1 MTRFKLSLAILACS
15 LATSSIATGAE
26 VRYRLTQI
34 VPDTSASTVLAADLN
49 DRGQVVGFVQDSSA
63 VDHAFAWRN
72 GTLTNLAP
80 LLGPSAT
87 RSRASGNNDRGDLV
101 GFFFDAQGGAF
112 VNFLLRQGQVTRID
126 GLPGAGD
133 ASVVDINNR
142 RQIIGN
148 SFSEDFS
155 SLAFVWEDGNVMQLP
170 PLSGDTNATVVALN
184 ERGVALGTSDG
195 ATRHIVIWEDG
206 AAVDLEIPGAAGV
219 AVPRDIND
227 REQVTGTLQRRG
239 FLWERGN
246 LVQLPTVEGAVITQA
261 VSINNAGEIVGTSGL
276 ESGSR
281 ATLWEDEQ
289 VFDLN
294 DLIRSNDPLRP
305 FVTLENTASIND
317 RGAIVA
323 TGRDSRFP
331 TELRTYLL
339 TPVH

>member
-1 MTRFKLSLAILACS
+1 MTRFNLSIVILAS
-15 LATSSIATGAE
+15 VLGTNALAAPPDA
-26 VRYRLTQI
+26 RYRLTQI
-34 VPDTSASTVLAADLN
+34 VMDTPASSILAADLN
-49 DRGQVVGFVQDSSA
+49 DRGQVVGIVQDSSA
-63 VDHAFAWRN
+63 RIYPFAWRK

-80 LLGPSAT
+80 LLGPSVT
-87 RSRASGNNDRGDLV
+87 SSRASGNNDRGDIV
-101 GFFFDAQGGAF
+101 GFFFESGAF

-133 ASVVDINNR
+133 ASVVDINDR

-148 SFSEDFS
+148 SFAEDFS
-155 SLAFVWEDGNVMQLP
+155 SQAFVWEDGNVMQLP
-170 PLSGDTNATVVALN
+170 PLAGDTNATVVAIN

-195 ATRHIVIWEDG
+195 AIRHIVIWEDA
-206 AAVDLEIPGAAGV
+206 AAVDLEIPGAI
-219 AVPRDIND
+219 PRDIND

-246 LVQLPTVEGAVITQA
+246 LVQLPTLEGAVITEA
-261 VSINNAGEIVGTSGL
+261 VSLNNSGEIVGTSAL
-276 ESGSR
+276 ETGSR
-281 ATLWEDEQ
+281 ATLWEHEQ

-294 DLIRSNDPLRP
+294 DLIRSSDPLRP
-305 FVTLENTASIND
+305 FVTLGNASSIND

>member
-1 MTRFKLSLAILACS
+1 MTRFNLSIVILAS
-15 LATSSIATGAE
+15 ALGTNALAAPPDA
-26 VRYRLTQI
+26 RYRLTQI
-34 VPDTSASTVLAADLN
+34 VPDAPASSILAVDLN
-49 DRGQVVGFVQDSSA
+49 DRGQVVGFVQDSGA
-63 VDHAFAWRN
+63 RDHAFAWRN
-72 GTLTNLAP
+72 GALTNLAP

-87 RSRASGNNDRGDLV
+87 RSRATGNNDRGDIV
-101 GFFFDAQGGAF
+101 GFFFDPQSGAF

-133 ASVVDINNR
+133 ASVVDINDR

-155 SLAFVWEDGNVMQLP
+155 SQAFVWEDGNVMQLP
-170 PLSGDTNATVVALN
+170 PLAGDTNATVVALN

-195 ATRHIVIWEDG
+195 ATRHIVIWED
-206 AAVDLEIPGAAGV
+206 ATAVDLEIPGAI
-219 AVPRDIND
+219 PRDLND

-246 LVQLPTVEGAVITQA
+246 LVQLPTLDGAVITEA
-261 VSINNAGEIVGTSGL
+261 VSLNNTGEIVGTSAL
-276 ESGSR
+276 ETGSR
-281 ATLWEDEQ
+281 ATLWEHEQ

-305 FVTLENTASIND
+305 FVTLGNTSSIND